1 MSGLNAQID
10 AKSIPAHTHATQKS
24 QMIKRLLL
32 LSICLPIGLSLLPVS
47 GAETNG
53 QPHTIPDLQKAIESV
68 LKETKTPGAAI
79 VIVSRDKTEW
89 LAGLGKADVAA
100 DRPVT
105 ADTLFRLGSIS
116 KGFVAL
122 AALQLSEAGKLK
134 LTDTVRQ
141 WAPDIAF
148 VNPWEATDPVRLVH
162 LMEHTAGFE
171 DMHLREYAL
180 NDPAMTLNGA
190 LAFGA
195 SSRVSRWPPGERMS
209 YCSSGP
215 AMLAAVIEKVSGLPF
230 DAYVQTNIFNP
241 LHLGASYADTPDV
254 ERRRAKLYRPDGVT
268 PYPYWYF
275 GLWPTAGLNASAR
288 DMANYLHFYLQR
300 GSFDGTQLLTP
311 ASIGRM
317 ERGETLPAAKLG
329 QFASYGLYNYQ
340 IPYGPFTFH
349 GHNGATMGG
358 IVEFAYLP
366 DQGYGYALMINSG
379 CYAAADRVANLIRE
393 YLRPRLTA
401 PPLPPVVAVSD
412 DLKRYYAGYYRFISP
427 TMEWAQGFHQVLSGR
442 ILTVTT
448 NGLLISSIA
457 RHKQLMLPVTDRLY
471 RAEDTALPTLAL
483 LPDKDGHTRI
493 QSSMETTFE
502 RIPALQYWALF
513 AGFILVCLLVIS
525 SLVMAPIWIVRRWL
539 GKSRNPGPLSVRFLP
554 LASAALLAAYMGLIF
569 LGFHGVVTGRF
580 IDDTSLGRP
589 GLLSLSIWL
598 ASLAFPLSAIASLYV
613 AWRARHTPMKRAP
626 YCFSVLVAVAMTG
639 TAIYFGY
646 WGLIGLRFWA

>member
-1 MSGLNAQID
+1 MN
-10 AKSIPAHTHATQKS
+10 P
-24 QMIKRLLL
+24 RLLL
-32 LSICLPIGLSLLPVS
+32 LICLLIGLGRLPAS

-53 QPHTIPDLQKAIESV
+53 EPHTIPELQKAIESV
-68 LKETKTPGAAI
+68 LKETRTPGAAI
-79 VIVSRDKTEW
+79 VIVSRDQTEW

-100 DRPVT
+100 NLPVT
-105 ADTLFRLGSIS
+105 ADTLFRLGSVS

-122 AALQLSEAGKLK
+122 AALQLQEAGKLK

-141 WAPDIAF
+141 WAPDVTF
-148 VNPWEATDPVRLVH
+148 VNPWEATDPVRLVQ
-162 LMEHTAGFE
+162 LMEHTSGFE

-241 LHLGASYADTPDV
+241 LHLGASYADTPEV

-268 PYPYWYF
+268 PYPYWHF
-275 GLWPTAGLNASAR
+275 GLWPTAGLNASAQ

-300 GSFDGTQLLTP
+300 GSLDGTQLLTP
-311 ASIGRM
+311 ASIERM
-317 ERGETLPAAKLG
+317 ERGETLPSAKLG

-379 CYAAADRVANLIRE
+379 CYLAANRIANLIRE
-393 YLRPRLTA
+393 YLRPRLSA
-401 PPLPPVVAVSD
+401 PPLPPVVPVSD
-412 DLKRYYAGYYRFISP
+412 ELKQHYAGYYRYIS
-427 TMEWAQGFHQVLSGR
+427 TSVEWAQGFHQVLSGR
-442 ILTVTT
+442 VLTVTT
-448 NGLLISSIA
+448 NGLLINSIA
-457 RHKQLMLPVTDRLY
+457 WHKHLMVPVTDRLY
-471 RAEDTALPTLAL
+471 RDVDTSLPTLAL
-483 LPDKDGHTRI
+483 LPDQDGHTLI
-493 QSSMETTFE
+493 QSSMEMTFE

-513 AGFILVCLLVIS
+513 AGFILVCVLVVS

-554 LASAALLAAYMGLIF
+554 LTSAALLAAYMGLIF
-569 LGFHGVVTGRF
+569 LGFHGIMMGRF
-580 IDDTSLGRP
+580 IDDTILGKP
-589 GLLSLSIWL
+589 GLLSVSIWL
-598 ASLAFPLSAIASLYV
+598 ASLAFPLTAVASLYV
-613 AWRARHTPMKRAP
+613 IWRKRNAPMKRKV
-626 YCFSVLVAVAMTG
+626 YWFSVLVAMVMTG

-646 WGLIGLRFWA
+646 WGLIGLRLWA